1 MNKLIDNPPRRTW
14 LAARQA
20 HWPVT
25 RKPITYDPLSL
36 IAFIALYSA
45 PQRHSAVIA
54 RRNAHT
60 LKYSRAEYPTAQR
73 RRINLDPAINTW
85 TRLHYYESEL
95 KYTHFVYRG
104 ISRAS
109 TRFNKLVSA
118 RYNAECPIS
127 LYVFVIPHKLYGE
140 TD

>member
-20 HWPVT
+20 HLPVT

-60 LKYSRAEYPTAQR
+60 LKYSAQR
-73 RRINLDPAINTW
+73 RRINLHPAINTW

-104 ISRAS
+104 IS
-109 TRFNKLVSA
+109 KLVLDTMLRV
-118 RYNAECPIS
+118 RYRCTFS
-127 LYVFVIPHKLYGE
+127 LYCINCMEKQTRDSNRLPNNLY
-140 TD
+140 